1 MTHAVAA
8 ERKAKVLRTAAVT
21 GLVRCQLKLLRKDA
35 RMARA
40 QDALERP
47 DPQAGDRTVTSKI
60 GGYGN
65 RPVQTGA
72 DKTVAR
78 ERDAA
83 TSASKSA
90 QAGKPAT
97 PVRITDQARQLAAL
111 ERAVHDTPV
120 VNDAR
125 VAAVRTALE
134 EGRYEVSPERIA
146 DKLLRMEQE
155 LLKTEK

>member
-1 MTHAVAA
+1 MTN
-8 ERKAKVLRTAAVT
+8 
-21 GLVRCQLKLLRKDA
+21 
-35 RMARA
+35 
-40 QDALERP
+40 
-47 DPQAGDRTVTSKI
+47 KI

-78 ERDAA
+78 ERDAG

-90 QAGKPAT
+90 ESGKAA

-146 DKLLRMEQE
+146 DKLLRLEQE

>member
-1 MTHAVAA
+1 MTN
-8 ERKAKVLRTAAVT
+8 
-21 GLVRCQLKLLRKDA
+21 
-35 RMARA
+35 
-40 QDALERP
+40 
-47 DPQAGDRTVTSKI
+47 KI

-78 ERDAA
+78 ERDAG

-90 QAGKPAT
+90 EAGKAAT